1 MTMKIRNKKTITVKD
16 IEDNEIYSF
25 DDTKLE

>member
-1 MTMKIRNKKTITVKD
+1 MKIRNKKTITVKD

-25 DDTKLE
+25 DDTKLEW